1 MARRKSKTVS
11 AGSSVDEGSRSV
23 RLQKVLA
30 SCGLGSRR
38 GCEELIEQGRVEV
51 DREVVTVLGT
61 RVDPAN
67 QEIRVDGSVVRP
79 AGRIY
84 FVLNKPPGV
93 LSTNRDPQ
101 GRARVIDIIPT
112 KERLFT
118 VGRLDRMSEGL
129 ILMTNDGD
137 LANQLAHPRYG
148 VTKTY
153 RVTVAGSP
161 TGAALKQIRKG
172 VYLDDGLA
180 QVDALRVKRRLARST
195 EMEMVLSEGR
205 NREIR
210 RVLARIGH
218 KVLKLKRIALGPLRL
233 GKLQPGDYRE
243 LTSSEVRR
251 LRQTADQPVET
262 VKAPDRPTSPQ
273 RDRPERRGKR
283 SGRGSSGAHRSRG
296 SGSRGRKR
304 TAAKK
309 GNSNS
314 SSRGRKQR
322 R

>member
-1 MARRKSKTVS
+1 MAARKTRTVS

-38 GCEELIEQGRVEV
+38 GCEELIEQGRVQV
-51 DREVVTVLGT
+51 DREVITVLGT
-61 RVDPAN
+61 RVDPVK
-67 QEIRVDGSVVRP
+67 QEIRVDGSIVRP

-93 LSTNRDPQ
+93 LSTNKDPQ
-101 GRARVIDIIPT
+101 GRALVIDIIPT
-112 KERLFT
+112 QERLFT

-129 ILMTNDGD
+129 ILVTNDGE

-153 RVTVAGSP
+153 RVTVAGNPS
-161 TGAALKQIRKG
+161 GAALKQVRKG

-180 QVDALRVKRRLARST
+180 QVDALRVKRRLAKST

-251 LRQTADQPVET
+251 LRQMANQPAQA
-262 VKAPDRPTSPQ
+262 APGRSSV
-273 RDRPERRGKR
+273 PERGRSDRRQKR
-283 SGRGSSGAHRSRG
+283 SRGSSAASRSRG
-296 SGSRGRKR
+296 SGTRGRKR
-304 TAAKK
+304 APARK
-309 GNSNS
+309 GNSSS
-314 SSRGRKQR
+314 SSRGRKPR

>member
-1 MARRKSKTVS
+1 MAARKTRTVS

-38 GCEELIEQGRVEV
+38 GCEELIEQGRVQV
-51 DREVVTVLGT
+51 DREVITVLGT
-61 RVDPAN
+61 RVDPVK
-67 QEIRVDGSVVRP
+67 QEIRVDGSIVRP

-93 LSTNRDPQ
+93 LSTNKDPQ
-101 GRARVIDIIPT
+101 GRALVIDIIPT
-112 KERLFT
+112 QERLFT

-129 ILMTNDGD
+129 ILVTNDGE

-153 RVTVAGSP
+153 RVTVAGNPS
-161 TGAALKQIRKG
+161 GAALKQVRKG

-180 QVDALRVKRRLARST
+180 QVDALRVKRRLAKST

-251 LRQTADQPVET
+251 LRQMANQPAQA
-262 VKAPDRPTSPQ
+262 APGRSSV
-273 RDRPERRGKR
+273 PERGRSDRRQKR
-283 SGRGSSGAHRSRG
+283 SRGSSAASRSRG
-296 SGSRGRKR
+296 SGTRGRKR
-304 TAAKK
+304 APARK
-309 GNSNS
+309 GKSSS
-314 SSRGRKQR
+314 SSRGRKPR

>member
-1 MARRKSKTVS
+1 MAGRKTRTVS
-11 AGSSVDEGSRSV
+11 AGSSVVEGSRSV

-38 GCEELIEQGRVEV
+38 GCEELIEQGRVQV

-61 RVDPAN
+61 RVDPVK
-67 QEIRVDGSVVRP
+67 QEIRVDGSIVRP
-79 AGRIY
+79 AGRLY
-84 FVLNKPPGV
+84 FVLNKPTGV
-93 LSTNRDPQ
+93 LSTNKDPQ

-112 KERLFT
+112 QERLFT

-129 ILMTNDGD
+129 ILVTNDGE
-137 LANQLAHPRYG
+137 LANRLAHPRYG

-161 TGAALKQIRKG
+161 SGAALKQVRQG

-251 LRQTADQPVET
+251 LRQMADQPAQA
-262 VKAPDRPTSPQ
+262 APGRSSA
-273 RDRPERRGKR
+273 PERSRSDRRKKR
-283 SGRGSSGAHRSRG
+283 SQGSSGVKRSRG
-296 SGSRGRKR
+296 SGTRSRTRAPARKGKS
-304 TAAKK
+304 T
-309 GNSNS
+309 S
-314 SSRGRKQR
+314 SSRGKKPR

>member
-1 MARRKSKTVS
+1 
-11 AGSSVDEGSRSV
+11 
-23 RLQKVLA
+23 
-30 SCGLGSRR
+30 
-38 GCEELIEQGRVEV
+38 LIEQGRVQV

-61 RVDPAN
+61 CVDPLK
-67 QEIRVDGSVVRP
+67 QEIRVDGSIVRP
-79 AGRIY
+79 ARRIY

-93 LSTNRDPQ
+93 LSTNKDPQ

-112 KERLFT
+112 RERLFT

-129 ILMTNDGD
+129 ILLTNDGE

-153 RVTVAGSP
+153 RVTVAGNP
-161 TGAALKQIRKG
+161 TGAALKQVRKG

-243 LTSSEVRR
+243 LSSSEVRQ
-251 LRQTADQPVET
+251 LRQLAGQPVE
-262 VKAPDRPTSPQ
+262 KAAKTFPSERGRSDRRQ
-273 RDRPERRGKR
+273 RRT
-283 SGRGSSGAHRSRG
+283 RGSSGANRSKG
-296 SGSRGRKR
+296 SGSRARKR
-304 TAAKK
+304 APARK
-309 GNSNS
+309 GNSAS
-314 SSRGRKQR
+314 PARGRKPR

>member
-1 MARRKSKTVS
+1 M
-11 AGSSVDEGSRSV
+11 

-38 GCEELIEQGRVEV
+38 GCEELIEQGRVQV
-51 DREVVTVLGT
+51 DREVITVLGT
-61 RVDPAN
+61 RVDPVK
-67 QEIRVDGSVVRP
+67 QEIRGDGSIVRP

-93 LSTNRDPQ
+93 LSTNKDPQ
-101 GRARVIDIIPT
+101 GRALVIDIIPT
-112 KERLFT
+112 RERLFT

-129 ILMTNDGD
+129 ILLTNDGE

-148 VTKTY
+148 VTKTD
-153 RVTVAGSP
+153 RVTVAGNPS
-161 TGAALKQIRKG
+161 GAALKQVRKG

-180 QVDALRVKRRLARST
+180 QVDALRVKRRLAKST

-251 LRQTADQPVET
+251 LRQMANQPAQA
-262 VKAPDRPTSPQ
+262 APGRSSVPE
-273 RDRPERRGKR
+273 RDRSDRRQKR
-283 SGRGSSGAHRSRG
+283 SRGSSAASRSRG
-296 SGSRGRKR
+296 SGTRGRKR
-304 TAAKK
+304 TPARK
-309 GNSNS
+309 GDSSS
-314 SSRGRKQR
+314 SSRGRKPR

>member
-1 MARRKSKTVS
+1 MAARKTRTVS
-11 AGSSVDEGSRSV
+11 AGSLRSV

-38 GCEELIEQGRVEV
+38 GCEELIEQGRVQV
-51 DREVVTVLGT
+51 DRQTVTVLGT
-61 RVDPAN
+61 RVDPDN
-67 QEIRVDGSVVRP
+67 QEIRVDGTVVRP

-84 FVLNKPPGV
+84 YLLNKPPGV
-93 LSTNRDPQ
+93 LSTNKDPQ

-112 KERLFT
+112 EERLFT

-129 ILMTNDGD
+129 ILVTNDGE

-153 RVTVAGSP
+153 RVTVAGTP
-161 TGAALKQIRKG
+161 TGAALKQVRKG

-243 LTSSEVRR
+243 LTSAEVRR
-251 LRQTADQPVET
+251 LRQIADQPLQPASRSAT
-262 VKAPDRPTSPQ
+262 AASPQKGRPT
-273 RDRPERRGKR
+273 RRGKASGQRR
-283 SGRGSSGAHRSRG
+283 SGTSRSGP
-296 SGSRGRKR
+296 GSRGQKR
-304 TAAKK
+304 TTSRK
-309 GNSNS
+309 GKSVS
-314 SSRGRKQR
+314 SSRARKSR